1 MSVII
6 LQLVTIVSTCGGIA
20 ATVFSLVQTYRLH
33 QARWRITQLL
43 GEKHAGRFHRCHE
56 HDSIGIGGDDERSA
70 DLSDIYRRYQ
80 RHYQERTD

>member
-20 ATVFSLVQTYRLH
+20 ATVFSLVQTYRLN

-43 GEKHAGRFHRCHE
+43 SEKHAGRFHRCHE
-56 HDSIGIGGDDERSA
+56 HDSIAIGGMDERSA
-70 DLSDIYRRYQ
+70 DLTDIRRRYE
-80 RHYQERTD
+80 RHFRERRD